1 MKRTASTLVAA
12 GLLLAGCS
20 GGAGGG
26 PGASPAPSGD
36 VAHPT
41 GNALILSIAN
51 SGGFVAPD
59 FLLGALPTFVLTG
72 DGRVLVPG
80 AQIEIFPGPALP
92 SIQERRLTE
101 AGIQAIL
108 RAVAQT
114 GLFKAELDLRG
125 ANAMV
130 ADAPDTV
137 FTLHADGREVTISVY
152 ALGMLDVTNPP
163 PGMSRNELLAHRALA
178 TLDQQ
183 LHGLE
188 QWLPADAWADT
199 GWKPYEP
206 DALRLYVRNTDAEP
220 PDAGS
225 GLPPQAPR
233 AWPLA
238 GDPASFGKPM
248 SSGDLRCGVVA
259 GADGATWL
267 AALRQSNQLT
277 RWTAGGHRYS
287 IIPRPLLPHEERSC
301 PEPLPAG

>member
-1 MKRTASTLVAA
+1 MKRTATTLIAT

-20 GGAGGG
+20 GGPGDS
-26 PGASPAPSGD
+26 PGASPAPGSD
-36 VAHPT
+36 ITHPT
-41 GNALILSIAN
+41 GNALVLSVAFK
-51 SGGFVAPD
+51 GGFVAPD
-59 FLLGALPTFVLTG
+59 FRLGALPSFVLTG

-114 GLFKAELDLRG
+114 GLFKADLDLRG

-130 ADAPDTV
+130 ADASDTV
-137 FTLHADGREVTISVY
+137 FTLHADAREVTVSVY

-163 PGMSRNELLAHRALA
+163 PGLSRNELLAHRALT

-183 LHGLE
+183 LQSLE

-199 GWKPYEP
+199 GWKPYQPE
-206 DALRLYVRNTDAEP
+206 ALRLHVRNADAEP
-220 PDAGS
+220 PDAGG

-233 AWPLA
+233 AWPIA
-238 GDPASFGKPM
+238 GDPVSFGKPM
-248 SSGDLRCGVVA
+248 SSGNLRCGVVA
-259 GADGATWL
+259 GAVGATWL
-267 AALRQSNQLT
+267 AELRQSNQLT

-301 PEPLPAG
+301 AEPLPGG